1 MHYAL
6 HIIQVLTQR
15 FHFTS
20 EPNLN
25 WKMAR
30 TSGSETVLV
39 ITSRLPRHMH
49 SWKLLQLSRKTF
61 AAVVFFSEN
70 QVWDLFSTQSIQH
83 HRTKTCHSL
92 ANDQSHIFSFYLFFI
107 IVEYLSLSACVFPWK
122 RKIVWGNTSVEQTN
136 SLVALSTRWTHIGKR
151 FSLLQRWK
159 DQFVMQ
165 KQKQIHASSIEV
177 DLCFQ
182 IRRKIGYTDC
192 VGHNISTICQKS

>member
-70 QVWDLFSTQSIQH
+70 QVWDLFSTQNIQH

-107 IVEYLSLSACVFPWK
+107 IVKYLIAFCLCVPMKKKNCLRKHKCWTNKLISRSFNKVNPHWKKVFTATEMKGPICDAKTKTNPCKKYWSWSMFSDSLENGVY
-122 RKIVWGNTSVEQTN
+122 R
-136 SLVALSTRWTHIGKR
+136 
-151 FSLLQRWK
+151 
-159 DQFVMQ
+159 
-165 KQKQIHASSIEV
+165 
-177 DLCFQ
+177 LC
-182 IRRKIGYTDC
+182 GW
-192 VGHNISTICQKS
+192 

>member
-70 QVWDLFSTQSIQH
+70 QVWDLFSTQSYQNVPFKWSKSYFFILSIFHYCQIS
-83 HRTKTCHSL
+83 HRFLLVCSHEKKNCLRKHKCWTNKLISRSFNKVNPHWKKVFTATEMKGPICDAKTKTNPC
-92 ANDQSHIFSFYLFFI
+92 
-107 IVEYLSLSACVFPWK
+107 K
-122 RKIVWGNTSVEQTN
+122 
-136 SLVALSTRWTHIGKR
+136 
-151 FSLLQRWK
+151 
-159 DQFVMQ
+159 
-165 KQKQIHASSIEV
+165 
-177 DLCFQ
+177 
-182 IRRKIGYTDC
+182 
-192 VGHNISTICQKS
+192 